1 MLPNSEAIKKSLQIA
16 LILNCNI
23 PPTLKFWRKHY
34 NWPDLPKGYQN
45 TMSGT
50 YSQFLGTKGE
60 FEGIGI
66 REVHLEED
74 PAAWNPETGTI
85 DYNRSGAPLVEIV
98 TEPDF
103 KSSEQVETW
112 LKKLVLTLSY
122 IRALDKDSGI
132 KADVN
137 VSLHGERIEIKNINS
152 IQEIKKAIDFEAIR
166 QEKEKP
172 INKETRRWTG
182 EKTIKMRE
190 KESHADYRFIK
201 DPDLPII
208 PINKKQ
214 ISDLQRAL
222 PETPM
227 EKLSKLI
234 KKHKISEYNS
244 KVLINNL
251 EIVELFENIISKIPK
266 EIAVPWI
273 TIELI
278 GALNYNKITL
288 DQVNLNAK
296 HLISILNL
304 IKQKK
309 ITELNAKD
317 ILRAWIKNK
326 ESKEPGIGNLEKI
339 DNKNEITK
347 IVKQIIKDNPKA
359 VEDYKTDQK
368 ALNFQTAKE
377 LLEKELK

>member
-1 MLPNSEAIKKSLQIA
+1 MTNKLKIGLEIHGYLVTKEKLFCNCPNQHKTAEMSNKYICPICTGQPGNKPMLPNSEAIKKSLQIA

-132 KADVN
+132 KA
-137 VSLHGERIEIKNINS
+137 
-152 IQEIKKAIDFEAIR
+152 
-166 QEKEKP
+166 
-172 INKETRRWTG
+172 
-182 EKTIKMRE
+182 
-190 KESHADYRFIK
+190 
-201 DPDLPII
+201 
-208 PINKKQ
+208 
-214 ISDLQRAL
+214 
-222 PETPM
+222 
-227 EKLSKLI
+227 
-234 KKHKISEYNS
+234 
-244 KVLINNL
+244 
-251 EIVELFENIISKIPK
+251 
-266 EIAVPWI
+266 
-273 TIELI
+273 
-278 GALNYNKITL
+278 
-288 DQVNLNAK
+288 
-296 HLISILNL
+296 
-304 IKQKK
+304 
-309 ITELNAKD
+309 
-317 ILRAWIKNK
+317 
-326 ESKEPGIGNLEKI
+326 
-339 DNKNEITK
+339 
-347 IVKQIIKDNPKA
+347 
-359 VEDYKTDQK
+359 
-368 ALNFQTAKE
+368 
-377 LLEKELK
+377 